1 MSETRCS
8 WATIHYYKL
17 YCRISHLRL
26 FAEKLL
32 LVSNIKKK
40 NNNDAVDFTSVCKEF
55 QEGGREGQRERER
68 EGQKEMGREGQREGE
83 WERERE
89 GGRDS
94 FQNHLA

>member
-68 EGQKEMGREGQREGE
+68 ER
-83 WERERE
+83 ERER
-89 GGRDS
+89 DLYNCVCS
-94 FQNHLA
+94 IKKSLSSDVIT